1 VQLCGENNLENVK
14 QFLESSERDIG
25 FNCILQGINM
35 ACECEFYDIAK
46 YLILRHLNKT
56 KYLFYRIKKYLNHE
70 YYFTSKDILYYACKT
85 GHLEIVR
92 WILDY
97 DKSLKLSDIYKGFV
111 YACSNNIKIVMEL
124 FHYITHPENE
134 KNMDKI
140 LDEAFD
146 FACFNNNLKIAKYL
160 LGYKPNINISL
171 DNFKLICENKNQKN
185 EELIEWLTEI
195 IKNPPNEP
203 LIKTAVEF

>member
-1 VQLCGENNLENVK
+1 
-14 QFLESSERDIG
+14 
-25 FNCILQGINM
+25 
-35 ACECEFYDIAK
+35 
-46 YLILRHLNKT
+46 
-56 KYLFYRIKKYLNHE
+56 
-70 YYFTSKDILYYACKT
+70 
-85 GHLEIVR
+85 
-92 WILDY
+92 
-97 DKSLKLSDIYKGFV
+97 
-111 YACSNNIKIVMEL
+111 MEL